1 MKGEVTSMR
10 IDNQLPRTM
19 SPSMAATHAQK
30 EVPGEREPDGDA
42 DDRGKVAT
50 QYQPMNK
57 IQSDTLGKKVNLLV

>member
-1 MKGEVTSMR
+1 MR
-10 IDNQLPRTM
+10 IDNQLPQMT
-19 SPSMAATHAQK
+19 SPSVATTHAQK

-50 QYQPMNK
+50 QQKPVNG